1 MWLEVR
7 GSNMSDSLSIYLQ
20 DHLAG
25 SAYAIDLVEFMR
37 DQHKNDD
44 LGEFAAMLLAEIKTD
59 RDVLQQIVVRVGGGG
74 SSVVKEL
81 TAWLGEKVGR
91 TKLRHE
97 AGGGLGLFE
106 SLEFLALGITGKLKL
121 WRALDVAAMSNPR
134 LRGLDFH
141 QLAARAENQHA
152 MVERRRL
159 DVARALFGAESA
171 ENSRRTR
178 NSRTPS
184 LPRKVQKRSMT
195 PKVGGALLALA
206 VVAAISLAPDVVRYM
221 KIRSM

>member
-1 MWLEVR
+1 
-7 GSNMSDSLSIYLQ
+7 
-20 DHLAG
+20 
-25 SAYAIDLVEFMR
+25 MR

-44 LGEFAAMLLAEIKTD
+44 IGLFAARLLAEIKAD
-59 RDVLQQIVVRVGGGG
+59 RDVLQQIVVRVGGGD
-74 SSVVKEL
+74 SSVVKEF
-81 TAWLGEKVGR
+81 TAWFGEKVSR
-91 TKLRHE
+91 MKLRHE
-97 AGGGLGLFE
+97 AGDGLGLFE

-121 WRALDVAAMSNPR
+121 WRALDVAAMSNSR

-159 DVARALFGAESA
+159 EAARALFGAESA
-171 ENSRRTR
+171 GNSRRTR
-178 NSRTPS
+178 KSRTPS
-184 LPRKVQKRSMT
+184 LPPRVQQGSMT

-206 VVAAISLAPDVVRYM
+206 AVAAISLAPDIVRYM

>member
-1 MWLEVR
+1 
-7 GSNMSDSLSIYLQ
+7 MSDSLAIYLQ

-25 SAYAIDLVEFMR
+25 AAYAIDLVEFMR
-37 DQHKNDD
+37 DQHKNDE
-44 LGEFAAMLLAEIKTD
+44 LGQFAASLLLDIKAD
-59 RDVLQQIVVRVGGGG
+59 RDVLQQVIVRVGSG

-81 TAWLGEKVGR
+81 TGWLGEKVSR

-97 AGGGLGLFE
+97 AGDGLGLFE
-106 SLEFLALGITGKLKL
+106 SLEFLSLGITGKLKL
-121 WRALDVAAMSNPR
+121 WRALEVATTSNPR

-141 QLAARAENQHA
+141 QLAARAETQHA
-152 MVERRRL
+152 QVERWRL
-159 DVARALFGAESA
+159 NVAHAVFATKTS

-178 NSRTPS
+178 E
-184 LPRKVQKRSMT
+184 PRAHEVQKSSMRG
-195 PKVGGALLALA
+195 KAGGALLALA

>member
-1 MWLEVR
+1 M
-7 GSNMSDSLSIYLQ
+7 NDSLSTYLQ

-25 SAYAIDLVEFMR
+25 AAYAIDLVEFMR
-37 DQHKNDD
+37 DQHKNDE
-44 LGEFAAMLLAEIKTD
+44 LGQFAARLLVEIKAD
-59 RDVLQQIVVRVGGGG
+59 RDVLQQVIVRVGGG

-81 TAWLGEKVGR
+81 TAWLGEKVSR
-91 TKLRHE
+91 IKLRHE
-97 AGGGLGLFE
+97 AGDGLGLFE

-121 WRALDVAAMSNPR
+121 WRALEVATISHPR

-159 DVARALFGAESA
+159 EVARVLFGSGSV

-178 NSRTPS
+178 KSRKHAS
-184 LPRKVQKRSMT
+184 DHAVRVEKPRMKGKA
-195 PKVGGALLALA
+195 GGALLALA
-206 VVAAISLAPDVVRYM
+206 VVAAISVAPDVVRYM